1 MLQALRIRDFR
12 LLWAGGLIS
21 SLGSW
26 LLTLAIPTH
35 IFLVTGS
42 LRATG
47 LTVAAEYLPLLV
59 LGPVAGVFADRWD
72 RRRLLIGTNL
82 FCAGAVAVMLLS
94 TAPGRYWVLYAALVA
109 ENAGAVLN
117 TPAWQARTPAI
128 VGTGPLLSSANAL
141 NSVSSGTVRLIG
153 PSARRSRSPR
163 GRVPRCTASRRSRRP
178 GRA

>member
-1 MLQALRIRDFR
+1 M
-12 LLWAGGLIS
+12 
-21 SLGSW
+21 
-26 LLTLAIPTH
+26 
-35 IFLVTGS
+35 
-42 LRATG
+42 
-47 LTVAAEYLPLLV
+47 
-59 LGPVAGVFADRWD
+59 
-72 RRRLLIGTNL
+72 IGTNL